1 MGAAAQR
8 GTSACNSRL
17 VIWLKDRKDL
27 SSLMLFWANMLI
39 SGRIL
44 RITAA
49 FGLEDRQERA

>member
-1 MGAAAQR
+1 
-8 GTSACNSRL
+8 
-17 VIWLKDRKDL
+17 
-27 SSLMLFWANMLI
+27 MLFWASMLI